1 MSENTELDIFNKMFT
16 HAEKLSLE
24 EFNDEDVN
32 AENIVVPEIS
42 VYDEEAL
49 MQQNIAEEGIITAI
63 AGDIGRNVTDAYK
76 EIKGWFLGIESKRK
90 YIDEQCLDTIEWL
103 KEEDRDNKNLDLDM
117 GKFKTWMKTSE
128 TFYWRYYF
136 VLHDEI
142 YNDIMKAIKKNE
154 ITEIEVMT
162 DFNMKD
168 RMKVT
173 RMLDSANKIKDLIV
187 IVEKYRAR
195 CNAIFKGL
203 TSRKRTIQSF
213 PFQIMLLGYADL
225 NRTVKKIVNLA
236 T

>member
-1 MSENTELDIFNKMFT
+1 MSEVQEKNIFDLMFK
-16 HAEKLSLE
+16 HAEGVALE
-24 EFNDEDVN
+24 EFTDEDLA
-32 AENIVVPEIS
+32 AENIVVPDIRPL
-42 VYDEEAL
+42 DEEGVI
-49 MQQNIAEEGIITAI
+49 QQNIAEEGIIKAI
-63 AGDIGRNVTDAYK
+63 AGDVVRNVTDAYK
-76 EIKGWFLGIESKRK
+76 EIKGWFLGVESKRK

-103 KEEDRDNKNLDLDM
+103 KEEDRNNKKLELDM

-136 VLHDEI
+136 VLHDEV
-142 YNDIMKAIKKNE
+142 YNDIMKAIKNNE
-154 ITEIEVMT
+154 ITEMEVLT

-173 RMLDSANKIKDLIV
+173 RMLDSAETIKDLIV

-203 TSRKRTIQSF
+203 TNRKRKIQSF

-236 T
+236 A

>member
-1 MSENTELDIFNKMFT
+1 MSENIDSNIFDLMFK
-16 HAEKLSLE
+16 HAEKVSLE
-24 EFNDEDVN
+24 EFTNEDIL

-42 VYDEEAL
+42 SFDEETFI
-49 MQQNIAEEGIITAI
+49 QQNIAEEGIITAI
-63 AGDIGRNVTDAYK
+63 AGDAVRNLTDSYK
-76 EIKGWFLGIESKRK
+76 EIKGWFLGVESKRK

-103 KEEDRDNKNLDLDM
+103 KEEDRDNKNLNLDM

-173 RMLDSANKIKDLIV
+173 RMLDSAETIKDLIV

-195 CNAIFKGL
+195 CNSIFKGL
-203 TSRKRTIQSF
+203 TNRKRTIQSF